1 MSELKQKFISK
12 TSIKIVIFAFLMT
25 VILFIAQSVS
35 PIVSNNLALGQMQN
49 SDEAFVIMN
58 TYNKLR
64 PIFNYTMVGICVL
77 FVISIVKDVIKF
89 IKNIKDIENE
99 KEN

>member
-1 MSELKQKFISK
+1 MNKLKQEFISK
-12 TSIKIVIFAFLMT
+12 TAIKTIIFVLIMT
-25 VILFIAQSVS
+25 TILFIAQSVS

-58 TYNKLR
+58 TYNKSR
-64 PIFNYTMVGICVL
+64 PIFNYTMVGICIL
-77 FVISIVKDVIKF
+77 FVISIVKDTIKF
-89 IKNIKDIENE
+89 IKNIKNIENE

>member
-1 MSELKQKFISK
+1 MNELKQKFISK
-12 TSIKIVIFAFLMT
+12 TAIKIVIFAFLMT

-58 TYNKLR
+58 TYNKFR

>member
-1 MSELKQKFISK
+1 MKDLTKKFISK
-12 TSIKIVIFAFLMT
+12 TIIKMIIFAILMS

-49 SDEAFVIMN
+49 SDEAFVVMN
-58 TYNKLR
+58 TYNKAR
-64 PIFNYTMVGICVL
+64 PIFNTIMVGICGL
-77 FVISIVKDVIKF
+77 FTVAIAKDTYKFVKIIKTAE
-89 IKNIKDIENE
+89 KE

>member
-1 MSELKQKFISK
+1 MNELKQKFISK
-12 TSIKIVIFAFLMT
+12 TAIKIVIFAFLMT
-25 VILFIAQSVS
+25 IILFIVQSVS

-49 SDEAFVIMN
+49 SDEAFVVMN

-64 PIFNYTMVGICVL
+64 PIFNYTMVGICIL
-77 FVISIVKDVIKF
+77 FVISIIKDAIKF
-89 IKNIKDIENE
+89 TKNIKDIENE